1 MKGNGFQGYSKVFVG
16 NKITL
21 HEQWTV
27 FICMIVYDQKRVLH
41 VVGCNIIDCERY
53 FDEDDFVDIT

>member
-1 MKGNGFQGYSKVFVG
+1 MVLMG